1 MTWSGKPKI
10 VAYDI
15 TKYIDEKFYP
25 NFSSNWDDRL
35 FRTKILDVLGENHR
49 LLDMGAGAGI
59 VSHMN
64 FKDVAKHTTG
74 IDLDPRVVENP
85 FLDEGIVCDVTSTP
99 LPDDQFDVII
109 CDNVLEHI
117 AEPEAFFEEVT
128 RLLKPSGHFLAKT
141 PNMYHYMPLIAR
153 LTPYWFHRFYNRIR
167 GREAEDT
174 FPTQY
179 KINSVKDVH
188 KLSMTAGL
196 KVSRIELVEGRPE
209 YLRIFAPLY
218 LLGTFYERIINR
230 FEFLKRFSILL
241 IIDLEKTPAE

>member
-1 MTWSGKPKI
+1 MASDLI
-10 VAYDI
+10 
-15 TKYIDEKFYP
+15 KYLDKRFYP
-25 NFSSNWDDRL
+25 DFSSNWDDQL
-35 FRTKILDVLGENHR
+35 FRVKILDVLQADHA

-64 FKDVAKHTTG
+64 FKGIAKHITG

-85 FLDEGIVCDVTSTP
+85 FLNEGIVCDVTATS
-99 LPDDQFDVII
+99 LPDNQFDVII

-117 AEPEAFFEEVT
+117 AEAEAFFKEVT
-128 RLLKPSGHFLAKT
+128 RLLKPGGRFLGKT
-141 PNMYHYMPLIAR
+141 PNKYHYMPLIAR

-179 KINSVKDVH
+179 KVNSVKDVY
-188 KLSMTAGL
+188 KLAAATGL
-196 KVSRIELVEGRPE
+196 KVSRVELVEGRPE

-218 LLGTFYERIINR
+218 LIGIVYERLINR
-230 FEFLKRFSILL
+230 FGFLKRFSILL
-241 IIDLEKTPAE
+241 VVDLAKPKAN